1 MRILII
7 KTSSLGDIIHAFPAL
22 TDLQRSLPQAEA
34 ETETETDTEVEWVA
48 EEAFAE
54 LPSWHGVVK
63 KTHQV
68 AWRRWR
74 KHPLGVQTFWREWR
88 ALRQELFS
96 RHYDCVIDAQ
106 YLLKSA
112 IIGRG
117 LSSSF
122 HGLAKGRDPLASY
135 FYTHHHSI
143 AKGIHAVEKIRRLF
157 SLSLGYPTDKLECD
171 FGLSKFQRAI
181 TKDIFLLPN
190 TSKARKTL
198 AIELWQELACLLVKD
213 GYRCILPGH
222 TAEEAK
228 VANEIAS
235 VAPDDCSVLP
245 RCSLTSIASR
255 IAKAAG
261 VVSVDTGLAHL
272 ATALGV
278 PTVCLFTVSNP
289 YLFGCYGKNAVNLFA
304 EQGKQESPHPYLAI
318 RHTELEAKRIYATL
332 DEKIS
337 SSGP

>member
-22 TDLQRSLPQAEA
+22 TDLQRSLPQA
-34 ETETETDTEVEWVA
+34 EVEWVA

-74 KHPLGVQTFWREWR
+74 KSPLAVRTFWREWQ
-88 ALRQELFS
+88 ALRHGLFS
-96 RHYDCVIDAQ
+96 RGYDCVIDAQ

-112 IIGRG
+112 IIGKG

-122 HGLAKGRDPLASY
+122 HGLAKGRDPFAPY

-143 AKGIHAVEKIRRLF
+143 ENRIHAVEKIRCLF
-157 SLSLGYPTDKLECD
+157 SLSLGYKTDELKCD
-171 FGLSKFQRAI
+171 FGLSKFQRTI
-181 TKDIFLLPN
+181 TKDLFLLPN

-198 AIELWQELACLLVKD
+198 AIELWQQLARLLVHN
-213 GYRCILPGH
+213 GYHCVLPGH
-222 TAEEAK
+222 TAEETQ

-245 RCSLTSIASR
+245 RCSLTVIASR
-255 IAKAAG
+255 IARAAG

-272 ATALGV
+272 ATALGI

-304 EQGKQESPHPYLAI
+304 QQGKQNKQHPYLDI
-318 RHTELEAKRIYATL
+318 RHNDLESRRIYAIL
-332 DEKIS
+332 EEKIS
-337 SSGP
+337 GSVP